1 MVESRDINLLY
12 GSFSAIRESAEE
24 CLKYRIPRGVEDYL
38 LNIKQIAEDWMR
50 WIEEAK
56 KEMGERDEHGRT

>member
-1 MVESRDINLLY
+1 MALD
-12 GSFSAIRESAEE
+12 
-24 CLKYRIPRGVEDYL
+24 RIPRGVEDYL

-56 KEMGERDEHGRT
+56 KEMGEREEHGQTKT